1 VIFQISIPV
10 KSLRCSIRSA
20 AGPFLHP
27 VWFHIGGSK
36 SRPKN
41 KRQAEIRYKYQRDF
55 WTISSSICAIT
66 YLHYK
71 GNEYYVF
78 HISHEL

>member
-55 WTISSSICAIT
+55 
-66 YLHYK
+66 
-71 GNEYYVF
+71 
-78 HISHEL
+78 